1 MLSVDE
7 RLEELRKKLSDSANN
22 AEQYNILS
30 LKLQGAIE
38 ILEAIKEESED
49 KPEQKKKEEK

>member
-1 MLSVDE
+1 MLSVEE